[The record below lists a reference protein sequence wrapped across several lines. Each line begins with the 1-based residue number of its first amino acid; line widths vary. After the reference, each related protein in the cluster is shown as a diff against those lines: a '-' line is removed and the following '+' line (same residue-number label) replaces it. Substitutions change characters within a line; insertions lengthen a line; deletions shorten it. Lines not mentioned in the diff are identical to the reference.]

1 MTVSTSRTNNPDITT
16 IIRDAFMGCGIL
28 NEHQELSPAQAT
40 RGRAILEK
48 LVDHLQVEG
57 VAARTRPFETLA
69 LASGTRDYDLSTSTL
84 DVEGDGAFIDAS
96 VADIEA
102 ASGET
107 PVIAMTTQEW
117 QGLTSKDATGRPM
130 RYWVDRTGDT
140 LSVSFWP
147 TPADAEDG
155 AHVRFVVHRLRADN
169 LNGASTV
176 DFERYWLEYIHWAL
190 MERFALAYSLNMSR
204 VDYAANR
211 AREILQKCRSAAAP
225 TVATGFMVGHRTPWS
240 R

>member
-1 MTVSTSRTNNPDITT
+1 MTISTSRTNSPNIATLL
-16 IIRDAFMGCGIL
+16 RDAFMGCGVL
-28 NEHQELSPAQAT
+28 NEYQELTAAQAT

-57 VAARTRPFETLA
+57 VAARTRPFETLT
-69 LASGTRDYDLSTSTL
+69 LVGGQRDYTLDESTL

-96 VADIEA
+96 ETDINA

-107 PVIAMTTQEW
+107 PVIALTTQEW
-117 QGLTSKDATGRPM
+117 QGLSSKDAQGRPM
-130 RYWVDRTGDT
+130 RYWVDRTADT

-147 TPADAEDG
+147 TPSLVEDS

-169 LNGASTV
+169 LNGSATV
-176 DFERYWLEYIHWAL
+176 DFERYWLEYIHWCL
-190 MERFALAYSLNMSR
+190 MERIAFGYSLNMGR
-204 VDYAANR
+204 VSYAASR
-211 AREILQKCRSAAAP
+211 AAEILQKCRSAAAP
-225 TVATGFMVGHRTPWS
+225 TVATGFSVGHSTPWS